1 LIAQTKVFQKNDKIK
16 EYIIVSHKH
25 KDFVAI
31 NDDFQN
37 GMAV

>member
-1 LIAQTKVFQKNDKIK
+1 MTKLESI
-16 EYIIVSHKH
+16 SHKH

-37 GMAV
+37 GMAVFNGCPLTHGN